1 MVKLQ
6 GVVKLRV
13 VASFQGVVKLLVVA
27 SFQEEVGV
35 EPVGVGWQ
43 YQLDM
48 QQLKETR
55 EESKIKNSYG
65 TVFLFLL
72 RTVEAPLMDTLK
84 SGWL

>member
-43 YQLDM
+43 YQLDT
-48 QQLKETR
+48 QQLKEAR
-55 EESKIKNSYG
+55 EESKMK
-65 TVFLFLL
+65 
-72 RTVEAPLMDTLK
+72 K
-84 SGWL
+84 